1 MSSKLTSADK
11 LVTKL
16 RTEAEA
22 LRKEKKRSNVSG
34 LHQYLHLLEAWPVY
48 PCLTDGDTVISFP
61 PVTNSHETCISETT
75 EQIMIE
81 VTTSTKLADAKMVMD
96 QLLSDMTDIWPS
108 LSVVQARVR
117 SRDGDLKVTYPSK
130 TDLVNITEKKIKII
144 RP

>member
-1 MSSKLTSADK
+1 M
-11 LVTKL
+11 
-16 RTEAEA
+16 
-22 LRKEKKRSNVSG
+22 SG

-75 EQIMIE
+75 RTVMIE

-108 LSVVQARVR
+108 LSVVQARVL
-117 SRDGDLKVTYPSK
+117 SEDGDLKVTYPSK
-130 TDLVNITEKKIKII
+130 TDLVISPEKKIKIV